1 MVVSNRVRLTVVVSN
16 RVHQYIRYPHC
27 QVGSV
32 GPEHSWLF
40 QISNKWIGHIG
51 WFSYRNTSCNRR
63 SKNSRII
70 ECGTPSKCNSQPN
83 ILCPSFVSALTK
95 ESIGSNG
102 SILSNRPIWWKAKN
116 RGKQDDAAIAKN
128 RDLNLAMR
136 NKMFVNRMTTCTIQC
151 WELGVRNHSSPN
163 GFYPDHKYGR
173 QPTKKNN
180 KKKTFKLLKACEGMI
195 HHEVW
200 PIEAHPVGY
209 YRNCFVVFFCW
220 QFPCQE
226 STDNEGD
233 NKISWWF
240 SQDMSGHSF
249 AIAL

>member
-1 MVVSNRVRLTVVVSN
+1 MHLFKTYDEPGQDVAQRSDRHINPAGCGAWRGLDAPGKQPLKYLAAESRLKVSARIGREIILRWSIDYGFSNRVRLTVVVSN
-16 RVHQYIRYPHC
+16 RVRQYILYPHC

-102 SILSNRPIWWKAKN
+102 NILSNRPIWWKAKN

-173 QPTKKNN
+173 QPTKKN
-180 KKKTFKLLKACEGMI
+180 
-195 HHEVW
+195 
-200 PIEAHPVGY
+200 
-209 YRNCFVVFFCW
+209 
-220 QFPCQE
+220 
-226 STDNEGD
+226 
-233 NKISWWF
+233 
-240 SQDMSGHSF
+240 
-249 AIAL
+249 